1 MHMSVAQAYAI
12 LEHSSVVEL
21 PAYIRRVPGSIPGVP
36 IFQNGGATMI
46 SEFVE
51 YVKQVWKN
59 KPNVS
64 SPLNA
69 DRMNH
74 MEAGIENNSKK
85 IKETVT
91 AVNELT
97 ENKAN
102 KDHSHAWSAITGKPS
117 SFTPASHTHDDRYFT
132 ESEINNKLKDL
143 VITKDFTS
151 SKVTVAAQSAK
162 QVAISFNVPSGYK
175 MLNNVIVKTNGAVLL
190 AYFAQRDG
198 SVLTCYMYNFTN
210 ASATC
215 TLTATVPFIKS

>member
-1 MHMSVAQAYAI
+1 M
-12 LEHSSVVEL
+12 VEL

-36 IFQNGGATMI
+36 IFQNGGIAMI

-51 YVKQVWKN
+51 YVKQAWKN

-69 DRMNH
+69 DRLNH

-91 AVNELT
+91 VVNELT

-117 SFTPASHTHDDRYFT
+117 SFTPASHTHDDRYYT
-132 ESEINNKLKDL
+132 ESETNTKLGAKLDKSLIKKGTITTSTPNWVNLKLQTADRILLSAYVVSGPSTNCECRIHYNSDAKGYIIVVKDL
-143 VITKDFTS
+143 NGNSIT
-151 SKVTVAAQSAK
+151 
-162 QVAISFNVPSGYK
+162 SGTYK
-175 MLNNVIVKTNGAVLL
+175 IEYKYIELYL
-190 AYFAQRDG
+190 
-198 SVLTCYMYNFTN
+198 
-210 ASATC
+210 
-215 TLTATVPFIKS
+215 

>member
-36 IFQNGGATMI
+36 IFQNGGIAMI

-69 DRMNH
+69 DRLNH
-74 MEAGIENNSKK
+74 MESGIENNSKK

-97 ENKAN
+97 ENSKW
-102 KDHSHAWSAITGKPS
+102 KLFGSRTGSNRLGIKELVDAGREIKVVVEAQYSNVGERTKFVFYLLPS
-117 SFTPASHTHDDRYFT
+117 EDIKGIYS
-132 ESEINNKLKDL
+132 
-143 VITKDFTS
+143 
-151 SKVTVAAQSAK
+151 
-162 QVAISFNVPSGYK
+162 SGYCFSS
-175 MLNNVIVKTNGAVLL
+175 TNYASVSISVSSDL
-190 AYFAQRDG
+190 
-198 SVLTCYMYNFTN
+198 SVLIMPSWWKMVEN
-210 ASATC
+210 ASNTIALNDT
-215 TLTATVPFIKS
+215 TATLKVYYR

>member
-190 AYFAQRDG
+190 SYFAQRDG

-210 ASATC
+210 ASSTC

>member
-1 MHMSVAQAYAI
+1 
-12 LEHSSVVEL
+12 
-21 PAYIRRVPGSIPGVP
+21 
-36 IFQNGGATMI
+36 MI

-97 ENKAN
+97 EKTS
-102 KDHSHAWSAITGKPS
+102 KTIDVTSGMKITK
-117 SFTPASHTHDDRYFT
+117 
-132 ESEINNKLKDL
+132 SEITFSDTCNVQIKNGIAFVCFSLKTLEAGKTINVNTVYGNTGAIVTGLPKPKNTVLTYGDKFGFNASKPETMRYK
-143 VITKDFTS
+143 IT
-151 SKVTVAAQSAK
+151 
-162 QVAISFNVPSGYK
+162 
-175 MLNNVIVKTNGAVLL
+175 TNGELINHYNNANVVFDNNPTSFYV
-190 AYFAQRDG
+190 AYPTDD
-198 SVLTCYMYNFTN
+198 
-210 ASATC
+210 
-215 TLTATVPFIKS
+215 